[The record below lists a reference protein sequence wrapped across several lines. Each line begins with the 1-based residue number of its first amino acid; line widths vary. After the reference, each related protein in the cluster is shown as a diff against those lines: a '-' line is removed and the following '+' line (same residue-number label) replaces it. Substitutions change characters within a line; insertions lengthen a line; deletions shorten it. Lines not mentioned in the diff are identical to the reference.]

1 MLYQK
6 DLQLT
11 DKSLISKE
19 GRECITD
26 ENYNPDKEIMKL
38 ISKQINCTLPW
49 SKIKF
54 EGMKECKSEN
64 DFDNYLKMISERQH
78 DIKQIR
84 PKCKFKTWTPMPYRE
99 ESTAGEPSSVDI
111 RLTILPSK
119 VIFYGKGEN
128 FLEYFS
134 HVIGIFTSGC
144 QQGGRRIQVLI

>member
-99 ESTAGEPSSVDI
+99 ESIDGEPSSVDFWLNI
-111 RLTILPSK
+111 YASK
-119 VIFYGKGEN
+119 VIFYEKGK
-128 FLEYFS
+128 
-134 HVIGIFTSGC
+134 IP
-144 QQGGRRIQVLI
+144 

>member
-1 MLYQK
+1 MKYGKL
-6 DLQLT
+6 LQLT
-11 DKSLISKE
+11 EKSHISKK
-19 GRECITD
+19 GGKCIMD
-26 ENYNPDKEIMKL
+26 DNYNTDKEIMNL
-38 ISKQINCTLPW
+38 ISRQINCSLPW
-49 SKIKF
+49 SEIKF

-64 DFDNYLKMISERQH
+64 DFDNYLKMIFKRQQV
-78 DIKQIR
+78 IKQVP
-84 PKCKFKTWTPMPYRE
+84 PKCKFKAWTPMPYRE
-99 ESTAGEPSSVDI
+99 ESTAGEPSSVYI

>member
-11 DKSLISKE
+11 DKSLISKGGE
-19 GRECITD
+19 ECIMD

-38 ISKQINCTLPW
+38 ISEQINCTLPW
-49 SKIKF
+49 IEIKF

-64 DFDNYLKMISERQH
+64 DFDNYLKMISKRQR
-78 DIKQIR
+78 DIKQVP
-84 PKCKFKTWTPMPYRE
+84 PKCRFKTWTPMPYRE

-128 FLEYFS
+128 FFEYFS